1 MKNEPKWM
9 IYGAYGYSG
18 ELIARQAL
26 EEGMR
31 PVLAGRNREKVAA
44 LASELDLPAQFFELS
59 DPAAIEEQLQ
69 DVEIV
74 LHCAGPFSHTSAPML
89 AACLKTKTHYL
100 DITGEISV
108 FEHAHAQH
116 NAAAEANIV
125 VCPGVGFDVIP
136 TDALAASLKAAL
148 PDATH
153 LQLGFDAR
161 AGISAGT
168 AKSSLEGLALGNRAR
183 VDGHI
188 QPKPLVYHPKE
199 IDFGNG
205 KKWAMTIPWG
215 DVSTAFYTTEIPNIE
230 VYVPFPRH
238 TIRSARI
245 AGFFTPLLKIR
256 PLQNFLKSRIEKR
269 VKGPSEK
276 RRKSE
281 KVFVWGKVENDRG
294 ESKTGYLQTANGY
307 EVTVHG
313 SLGVVKKLLGKKQSP
328 GSYTPTKLMGTTF
341 VSTLPGSSEIKII

>member
-1 MKNEPKWM
+1 MKNEPDWM

-26 EEGMR
+26 EEGMC
-31 PVLAGRNREKVAA
+31 PVLAGRNREKTTA
-44 LASELDLPAQFFELS
+44 LAAELNLPAKVFDLA
-59 DPAAIEEQLQ
+59 DPGVIEDQLK
-69 DVEIV
+69 DVNIV

-89 AACLKTKTHYL
+89 TACLKTNTHYL

-108 FEHAHAQH
+108 FEHAHANH
-116 NAAAEANIV
+116 NAALDAKIV
-125 VCPGVGFDVIP
+125 ICPGVGFDVIP
-136 TDALAASLKAAL
+136 TDALAASLKSAL

-183 VDGHI
+183 VDGRI
-188 QPKPLVYHPKE
+188 QAKPLVYNPRE

-215 DVSTAFYTTEIPNIE
+215 DVSTAYYTTGIPNIE
-230 VYVPFPRH
+230 VYVPFPRQ

-245 AGFFTPLLKIR
+245 VGFFTPILKIR
-256 PLQNFLKSRIEKR
+256 PLQNFLKNRIEKR
-269 VKGPSEK
+269 IKGPSEK

-281 KVFVWGKVENDRG
+281 KVFVWGKVENEQG
-294 ESKTGYLQTANGY
+294 KTKTGFLQTANGY
-307 EVTVHG
+307 EVTVFG
-313 SLGVVKKLLGKKQSP
+313 SLGVVKKLLVSEQTP
-328 GSYTPTKLMGTTF
+328 GSYTPTQLMGSAF
-341 VSTLPGSSEIKII
+341 VSTLPGSSGIEIH

>member
-1 MKNEPKWM
+1 MKSESKWM
-9 IYGAYGYSG
+9 IYGANGYSG

-26 EEGMR
+26 EEGMQ
-31 PVLAGRNREKVAA
+31 PVLAGRNREKVTA
-44 LASELDLPAQFFELS
+44 LATELDLPMQIFDLATPEV
-59 DPAAIEEQLQ
+59 IEDQLK
-69 DVEIV
+69 DVKIV

-89 AACLKTKTHYL
+89 AACLKTNTHYL

-116 NAAAEANIV
+116 KAAEAANIV

-136 TDALAASLKAAL
+136 TDALAAALKAVL

-168 AKSSLEGLALGNRAR
+168 AKSSLEGLAMGNRTR
-183 VDGHI
+183 VDGRI
-188 QPKPLVYHPKE
+188 QAKPLVHHPKE

-215 DVSTAFYTTEIPNIE
+215 DVSTAFYTTDIPNIE
-230 VYVPFPRH
+230 VFVPFPRQ

-245 AGFFTPLLKIR
+245 AAFFTPILKIR
-256 PLQNFLKSRIEKR
+256 PLQNFLKKRIEKR
-269 VKGPSEK
+269 VKGPSAK

-294 ESKTGYLQTANGY
+294 ESKTGFLQTANGY
-307 EVTVHG
+307 DVTVYG
-313 SLGVVKKLLGKKQSP
+313 SLGVVKKLLGNKQAP
-328 GSYTPTKLMGTTF
+328 GSYTPTKLMGSDF
-341 VSTLPGSSEIKII
+341 VSTLPGSSEIEIR